1 MTVDERI
8 KQVDDVLPRA
18 AVSLARYSC
27 TDLELAQQLC
37 EHFELKLGMLIR
49 RAEAIRLLADT
60 ESDKQRLQE
69 AAQHL
74 VILNQ

>member
-8 KQVDDVLPRA
+8 KQVDEVLPRA
-18 AVSLARYSC
+18 AVLLSDR
-27 TDLELAQQLC
+27 ELAKQLC

-49 RAEAIRLLADT
+49 RAE
-60 ESDKQRLQE
+60 RLQE

-74 VILNQ
+74 VILGQ